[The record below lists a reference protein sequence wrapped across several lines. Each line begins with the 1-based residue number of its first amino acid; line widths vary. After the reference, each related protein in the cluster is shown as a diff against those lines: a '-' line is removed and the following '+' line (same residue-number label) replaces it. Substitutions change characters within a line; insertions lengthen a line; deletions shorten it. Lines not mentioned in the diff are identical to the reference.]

1 MKTLILQVNTKFWN
15 SAFHLLPLFFKSDIA
30 GRRVSIIDFWIFRL
44 NIFQGSLPEY
54 IASMN
59 AEARKAELALAEWES
74 ISKHE

>member
-15 SAFHLLPLFFKSDIA
+15 SAFHLIPLFLKSDIA
-30 GRRVSIIDFWIFRL
+30 GRRVNIIDFWIFRL

-54 IASMN
+54 IACMN
-59 AEARKAELALAEWES
+59 TEVRKAEIALAEWKS